1 MGSEKLLKLIKHL
14 DSKMAQLQ
22 IDLVETQQKIET
34 VVIDVLTHHNIKPQS
49 LESASPKW
57 SDIVTKAVDEK
68 FD

>member
-1 MGSEKLLKLIKHL
+1 MKLIKHL

-22 IDLVETQQKIET
+22 VDLVETQQKIET
-34 VVIDVLTHHNIKPQS
+34 VVIDVLEKKYNIKPQS
-49 LESASPKW
+49 LENASPKW